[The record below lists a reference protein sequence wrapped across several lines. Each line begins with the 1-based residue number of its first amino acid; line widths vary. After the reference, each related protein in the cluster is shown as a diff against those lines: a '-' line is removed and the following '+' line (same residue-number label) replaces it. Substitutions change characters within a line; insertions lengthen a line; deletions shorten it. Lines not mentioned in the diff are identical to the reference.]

1 MVAGFAQGVL
11 SVVTDVL
18 ETLDEGGSGRAR
30 FCAAVAELF
39 GSQRSGHAWYDAT
52 TSSSSSCLWCHGP
65 EGRRTVTI
73 TRHEPEQAPT
83 TVPDWWERS
92 ACRPLVLD
100 WTSSPFLAEIPLG
113 SNDRSRGM
121 VVLGRDRPFGNED
134 ARRMNAA
141 RRHLVAVER
150 ILVKLQPPVLEELD
164 ETSQRLTDRESQVL
178 LLLSEGLLAR
188 SIAQR
193 LDVSERTV
201 HKHLG
206 NLYRKLD
213 AHDRLLAVRRGE
225 SLGLIPTP
233 RQPTEALQPA

>member
-18 ETLDEGGSGRAR
+18 ETLDGGGSGRSR

-39 GSQRSGHAWYDAT
+39 GSERSGHAWYDVT
-52 TSSSSSCLWCHGP
+52 NSSSSCCLWCAGP
-65 EGRRTVTI
+65 EGRRTVTV
-73 TRHEPEQAPT
+73 TRHESEQVRA
-83 TVPDWWERS
+83 VESAWWERS
-92 ACRPLVLD
+92 ACRSLILD
-100 WTSSPFLAEIPLG
+100 WTSSPYLAEIPLG
-113 SNDRSRGM
+113 SDDRARGM
-121 VVLGRDRPFGNED
+121 IVLGRDRPFGNED

-150 ILVKLQPPVLEELD
+150 ILVRLQAPLLED
-164 ETSQRLTDRESQVL
+164 ADDASQRLTDRESQVL

-206 NLYRKLD
+206 NVYRKLD
-213 AHDRLLAVRRGE
+213 AHDRLLAVRRAE
-225 SLGLIPTP
+225 SLGLIPAP
-233 RQPTEALQPA
+233 RQPSEVLQPA